1 MNDTPPTETPQ
12 ETPAASP
19 VAAAPTPTP
28 TPALAPAEPPASY
41 KFPPSIH
48 PDGNKFVVLAAILTA
63 FFWFV
68 VNWDILGWL
77 SAGLTIWI
85 FAFFRDPV
93 RVTPE
98 GAGLIVSP
106 ADGLVSQIMEVT
118 APREISGTERG
129 IGEGTFTRVSIF
141 MSVFD
146 VHVNRSPIAGTIR
159 DVVYVPGKFLN
170 AELDK
175 ASEHNERQYFVV
187 EGADGRRIGF
197 TQIAGLVARRIIKF
211 VNPGETVSSGQ
222 RVGLIRF
229 GSRVDVF
236 LPAGTV
242 PAVAVGQRAV
252 AGETVIGRPGVTGER
267 LRGTRQ

>member
-1 MNDTPPTETPQ
+1 MNDTTPPEPPVTPPV
-12 ETPAASP
+12 TPTAP
-19 VAAAPTPTP
+19 AAPTPAP
-28 TPALAPAEPPASY
+28 VPAEPAATY

-48 PDGNKFVVLAAILTA
+48 PDGNKFVVLAAVLTG
-63 FFWFV
+63 FFWFIADW
-68 VNWDILGWL
+68 NILGWL
-77 SAGLTIWI
+77 SAGLTVWT
-85 FAFFRDPV
+85 FAFFRDPA

-98 GAGLIVSP
+98 GAGLVVSP
-106 ADGLVSQIMEVT
+106 ADGLVSQIMEVP
-118 APREISGTERG
+118 APREISGSERG

-146 VHVNRSPIAGTIR
+146 VHVNRSPIAGTLR
-159 DVVYVPGKFLN
+159 DIVYVPGKFLN

-211 VNPGETVSSGQ
+211 VNTGESVGAGQ

-229 GSRVDVF
+229 GSRVDVY

-252 AGETVIGRPGVTGER
+252 AGETVIGRPGGPGER
-267 LRGTRQ
+267 LRGVSQ

>member
-1 MNDTPPTETPQ
+1 MNDTTPPEPPVTPPA
-12 ETPAASP
+12 TPPAPA
-19 VAAAPTPTP
+19 AAAPAPM
-28 TPALAPAEPPASY
+28 PAEPAATY

-48 PDGNKFVVLAAILTA
+48 PDGNKFVVLAAVLTG
-63 FFWFV
+63 FFWFIADW
-68 VNWDILGWL
+68 NILGWL
-77 SAGLTIWI
+77 SAALTFWT
-85 FAFFRDPV
+85 FAFFRDPQ

-98 GAGLIVSP
+98 GAGLVVSP
-106 ADGLVSQIMEVT
+106 ADGLVSQIMEVP
-118 APREISGTERG
+118 APREIAGSERG
-129 IGEGTFTRVSIF
+129 IGEGTFTRVSVF

-146 VHVNRSPIAGTIR
+146 VHVNRSPIAGTLR
-159 DVVYVPGKFLN
+159 DIVYVPGKFLN

-211 VNPGETVSSGQ
+211 VNTGESVGAGQ

-229 GSRVDVF
+229 GSRVDVY

-252 AGETVIGRPGVTGER
+252 AGETVIGRPGGPGER
-267 LRGTRQ
+267 LRGVRQ